1 MKAERPSP
9 VVAGV
14 GAWLLILSAAVW
26 DTRRAAPRAKAHSL
40 GAEVVDQV
48 LQPPQEEHAEKQQR
62 DTMMAE
68 LRQNITVTL
77 RNEMMV
83 ELKAHDQQTR
93 KMARVGFVPVA
104 AHAELAARVAQLE
117 HTNAELA
124 QNCSATGATAFESQK
139 SAELIEHAVD
149 RLGVRVLT
157 VENLLQT
164 NRSVD
169 AREGRTW
176 RQMQETTGHGEY
188 VLQIKRNV
196 TRCGAPG
203 AGNIGDHF
211 DMSRCADHT
220 FQQCNRK
227 ACIGYNGDHSG
238 GHRRAQSG
246 TCAAGAVAARADAIN
261 TACCDESG
269 EDCSAGHPHTCNED
283 CAAQLL
289 PFWDDC
295 QEALGP
301 ESASQFGSAV
311 ALCRPPS
318 LAEQLNVQCTDGTP
332 TEDCVPTCTRELN
345 GFLLLMNIDGEDTKL
360 TCELHHG
367 LDSWVGAAS
376 GGGYLG
382 SDVTSFYSAVT
393 VGAAGSYFVTLTQD
407 ADITSNLFFEQDQ
420 FARIAGD
427 RALGASPSWAPRSWS
442 LPSSYSGNAD
452 FRVKAGATLSLENLL
467 LSSPIVVLGTA
478 TISNCNMAPAG
489 YWAPSVVSGGALTYV
504 GTLDEPRRSSEVA
517 DKLSFTIR
525 SMQGQ
530 DPDRM
535 GSTLTLDHLTLV
547 QAPELGEMNGV
558 ISVGRSGSLLRS
570 PPTLACQVTPAEC

>member
-26 DTRRAAPRAKAHSL
+26 DTRRAAPRAKAHSRPKL

-83 ELKAHDQQTR
+83 ELKAHDEQTR

-196 TRCGAPG
+196 TRCGGPG
-203 AGNIGDHF
+203 AGSLGAHF

-220 FQQCNRK
+220 FQQCHREE
-227 ACIGYNGDHSG
+227 CIGFNGDHSHGKG
-238 GHRRAQSG
+238 GGKHRRAQVAG
-246 TCAAGAVAARADAIN
+246 PCNLPLRTAALNA
-261 TACCDESG
+261 ACCQ
-269 EDCSAGHPHTCNED
+269 APED
-283 CAAQLL
+283 CAGGGPQTCTDACAGQLL
-289 PFWDDC
+289 PFWKECGPVLGQDTV
-295 QEALGP
+295 EVLGP
-301 ESASQFGSAV
+301 VVSPNGSSMDPSMDTERIRLREKLCLPAAKTEGLVLEHRWRCASASPRSPSSSTSGART
-311 ALCRPPS
+311 AHRPPTAS
-318 LAEQLNVQCTDGTP
+318 RN
-332 TEDCVPTCTRELN
+332 
-345 GFLLLMNIDGEDTKL
+345 
-360 TCELHHG
+360 
-367 LDSWVGAAS
+367 AAK
-376 GGGYLG
+376 
-382 SDVTSFYSAVT
+382 TS
-393 VGAAGSYFVTLTQD
+393 
-407 ADITSNLFFEQDQ
+407 
-420 FARIAGD
+420 
-427 RALGASPSWAPRSWS
+427 
-442 LPSSYSGNAD
+442 
-452 FRVKAGATLSLENLL
+452 
-467 LSSPIVVLGTA
+467 TA
-478 TISNCNMAPAG
+478 
-489 YWAPSVVSGGALTYV
+489 
-504 GTLDEPRRSSEVA
+504 RSSSSTC
-517 DKLSFTIR
+517 DHR
-525 SMQGQ
+525 SK
-530 DPDRM
+530 
-535 GSTLTLDHLTLV
+535 
-547 QAPELGEMNGV
+547 
-558 ISVGRSGSLLRS
+558 
-570 PPTLACQVTPAEC
+570 C